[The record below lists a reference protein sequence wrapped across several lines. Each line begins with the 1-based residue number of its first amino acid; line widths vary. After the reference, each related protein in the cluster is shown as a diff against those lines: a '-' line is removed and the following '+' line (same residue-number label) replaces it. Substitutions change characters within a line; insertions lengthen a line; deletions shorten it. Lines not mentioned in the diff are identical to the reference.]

1 MSYTSKLTIAGQ
13 CGDDS
18 TSVPGLVM
26 HGGNHKNCLI
36 VYIQMAILKLEG
48 KVD

>member
-1 MSYTSKLTIAGQ
+1 MRSRNKIAQKEVNQAEMSYVSKLTIAGQ

-26 HGGNHKNCLI
+26 HGGKP
-36 VYIQMAILKLEG
+36 
-48 KVD
+48 